1 MRGRIC
7 ISIIAVDIINTE
19 LNDHWS
25 FSRSKVIITVSCT
38 INLESVSK
46 EWTTWREYHLKFSFL
61 NLKTFWVKRRTYFER
76 FKWMH
81 KVKTFNLYWI
91 IIIRKVSFEV
101 HTFLSTITQKANA
114 QMNKWE
120 RVFMNGPSK
129 ICGRQPLKKLKW
141 YGLLKQTMIT

>member
-46 EWTTWREYHLKFSFL
+46 EWTTWREYHLKFFFL

-76 FKWMH
+76 FKWMY

-91 IIIRKVSFEV
+91 IIIEKVSFEV
-101 HTFLSTITQKANA
+101 HIFLSTITQKANA

-141 YGLLKQTMIT
+141 YGLLKQTIIT

>member
-1 MRGRIC
+1 M
-7 ISIIAVDIINTE
+7 
-19 LNDHWS
+19 
-25 FSRSKVIITVSCT
+25 
-38 INLESVSK
+38 SK
-46 EWTTWREYHLKFSFL
+46 EWTTWREYHLNFFFL

-141 YGLLKQTMIT
+141 YGLLKQFFKSCLPQILLDPQQAITCSKLIMLKVNNRNITKGVKYLQSLQ